1 MLEQRR
7 GSLHDALVDTLGAA
21 IVHGTYPPGSRLVT
35 SEIAEAEGA
44 SRTATREAVRVLE
57 SLGLVRV
64 RRKAGIEVRPEAEWN
79 VYAPEVIAWQLNGA
93 GRETQLGHLG
103 ALRGAVEPLAAHLA
117 AARATEADR
126 QDLVAAVME
135 MARTEHDADG
145 VDYLAADVRFHR
157 TMLRASG
164 NPMLAAL
171 GDVVESVLVGRTR
184 HALMPHDANP
194 DAVRWHQDAAFA
206 IVAGRGD
213 DAAAALRRIVAEAD
227 AALRA
232 EGAAGPQA
240 DAVIREL

>member
-1 MLEQRR
+1 MTHVQRK
-7 GSLHDALVDTLGAA
+7 GSLHDSLVETLGTA
-21 IVHGTYPPGSRLVT
+21 IVHGTHPVGSRLVT
-35 SEIAEAEGA
+35 SEVADAEGA
-44 SRTATREAVRVLE
+44 SRTAAREAVRVLE
-57 SLGLVRV
+57 SLGLVQV
-64 RRKAGIEVRPEAEWN
+64 RRKSGIEVRPESEWN
-79 VYAPEVIAWQLNGA
+79 EYAPEVIAWRLSGA

-103 ALRGAVEPLAAHLA
+103 ALRGAVEPLAASLA
-117 AARATEADR
+117 AGRASEEER
-126 QDLVAAVME
+126 QTLVAAVME

-145 VDYLAADVRFHR
+145 AHYLAADVRFHR

-206 IVAGRGD
+206 IVAGRSD

-232 EGAAGPQA
+232 ESAEQA
-240 DAVIREL
+240 SP